1 MTIRYAIRPAD
12 PGAHLFHVT
21 VGLERPDP
29 QGQHFALPAWNPG
42 SYMIREFARHI
53 VRLTALAGGRKL
65 RVEKLDKHTWRC
77 ARTEEDVTLAYEVY
91 AFDLS
96 VRAAYLDP
104 EQAFFN
110 GAALLLAPLGREL
123 EDCRLDIFPPAG
135 VRAGSWQLLT
145 GLQAAR
151 GTRAGEFGAYL
162 ARDYEELIDCP
173 VQMGRFAQGRFDVL
187 GVPHQIAIS
196 GRVARLDLHRL
207 EADLTRVCEAHVR
220 LFEPRQPR
228 PPFERYVFLTLAVD
242 EGYGGLEHRNS
253 CALICRRD
261 DLPHLGM
268 KETTE
273 GYRRFLGLVSH
284 EYFHAWNV
292 KRIRPQAFSP
302 YDLGRENYT
311 RLLWAFE
318 GFTAYYDD
326 LMLARAGLLSQAQY
340 LEALGR
346 TMTTVMQRSARL
358 KQSLA
363 ESSFDAWIK
372 YYRQDENAPN
382 SVVSYYQKGALV
394 ALALDLA
401 IRGESGGRR
410 CLDDVMRWLWRQ
422 WRLAGPSYRGIE
434 EDGIVDAVTRAT
446 GLDLGRALRAWTEGT
461 RDPDFSTLL
470 LAVGIRLERKLA
482 LDSPH
487 FALLGLKLQGASGE
501 ARVAQV
507 FDGGPAQQAGLS
519 PGDVLMALDELRVT
533 PAKLDA
539 LLARYSP
546 GDAIQML
553 AFRREELKRFDL
565 RLARQPPPRFVLE
578 VDERASAA
586 AQRRRVAWCGER
598 RR

>member
-1 MTIRYAIRPAD
+1 MTVRYAVRPAD

-21 VGLERPDP
+21 VSLERPDP
-29 QGQHFALPAWNPG
+29 QGQSFALPTWNPG
-42 SYMIREFARHI
+42 SYMIREFARHV
-53 VRLTALAGGRKL
+53 VRMTALAGGRKL

-77 ARTEEDVTLAYEVY
+77 ARTDDEVTLAYEVY
-91 AFDLS
+91 AFDMS

-110 GAALLLAPLGREL
+110 GAALFLAPLGREQ
-123 EDCRLDIFPPAG
+123 EDCRLDILPPAG
-135 VRAGSWQLLT
+135 ERAGNWQVIT
-145 GLQAAR
+145 GLQPLRASQAGR
-151 GTRAGEFGAYL
+151 FGTYL

-173 VQMGRFAQGRFDVL
+173 VQIGHLTQRRFNVL

-196 GRVARLDLHRL
+196 GRVARMDLDRL
-207 EADLTRVCEAHVR
+207 QADLTRLCEAHVR
-220 LFEPRQPR
+220 LFEPRRPR
-228 PPFERYVFLTLAVD
+228 PPFDRYAFLTMAVD
-242 EGYGGLEHRNS
+242 DGYGGLEHRNS
-253 CALICRRD
+253 SALICRRD

-292 KRIRPQAFSP
+292 KRIRPQAFMP
-302 YDLGRENYT
+302 YDLARENYT
-311 RLLWAFE
+311 RLLWVFE

-326 LMLARAGLLSQAQY
+326 LTLARAGLLSQDQY
-340 LEALGR
+340 LAALGR
-346 TMTTVMQRSARL
+346 TITTVMQGTARL

-410 CLDDVMRWLWRQ
+410 SLDDVMRWLWRDV
-422 WRLAGPSYRGIE
+422 RSAGPAYRGVA
-434 EDGIVDAVTRAT
+434 EDAIVAAVAQAT
-446 GLDLGRALRAWTEGT
+446 GLDLERAIRAWTEGT
-461 RDPDFSTLL
+461 RDPDLATLL
-470 LAVGIRLERKLA
+470 QAVGIRLQRKLA

-487 FALLGLKLQGASGE
+487 FALLAVKLQSAGSDC
-501 ARVAQV
+501 RIAQV
-507 FDGGPAQQAGLS
+507 FDGGPAQQAGLAA
-519 PGDVLMALDELRVT
+519 GDVLMALDDLRVT
-533 PAKLDA
+533 PARLDA

-546 GDAIQML
+546 GDSVQVL
-553 AFRREELKRFDL
+553 AFRREELKRFEL
-565 RLARQPPPRFVLE
+565 RLSRQPPPRFVLE
-578 VDERASAA
+578 VDERASAV
-586 AQRRRVAWCGER
+586 AQRRRVAWCGVR
-598 RR
+598 RS